1 MLLEGMH
8 LPLTTPFHVD
18 GRLNTRKLEDNAVRY
33 SKTPAAGLV
42 VLGRSGQP
50 TLLSDAETREVL
62 RAAVA
67 ATVAEKVLT
76 AGVARDSVS
85 GALGV
90 IDDAAA
96 LGYDAALVRVPSFL
110 DRSAGVR
117 RSEMLTY
124 FHAIADRAALPVVIE
139 SARSGALALTED
151 LVAELAGHAGII
163 GLVDYGM
170 DAGMDAARIG
180 RLVQATA
187 GFKRDV
193 TVTMVF
199 AAVTGRMQAKAAPEG
214 AQMVSAVGL
223 SGGAVSTS
231 QGAAQGAAKVL
242 KTRTKTVGFQVLS
255 GRTAGMLDALQAGAV
270 GAIPAFAAAAPQ
282 ACYEVLA
289 AWKDGDPALAAE
301 KQHRIQRLAQRV
313 EEEMGVAGIKYGC
326 DLTGYFGGRP
336 RLPGLPLTGSERSEI
351 EALMAGIR
359 N

>member
-62 RAAVA
+62 RATVA

-76 AGVARDSVS
+76 VGVARDSVS
-85 GALGV
+85 RALEL
-90 IDDAAA
+90 IDDAAG
-96 LGYDAALVRVPSFL
+96 LGFDAALVLVPSYL
-110 DRSAGVR
+110 DGNAGMR
-117 RSEMLTY
+117 RSEILTY

-139 SARSGALALTED
+139 SGRVSAQVLAED
-151 LVAELAGHAGII
+151 LVVELAGHPGIV
-163 GLVDYGM
+163 GLVD
-170 DAGMDAARIG
+170 DGMDAARIG

-214 AQMVSAVGL
+214 SQLVSAAGL
-223 SGGAVSTS
+223 SGGAVST
-231 QGAAQGAAKVL
+231 AQSAAKVL

-255 GRTAGMLDALQAGAV
+255 GRTAGVLDALQAGAV
-270 GAIPAFAAAAPQ
+270 GAMPALAASVPQ

-301 KQHRIQRLAQRV
+301 KQHRVQRLAQRV
-313 EEEMGVAGIKYGC
+313 EEELGVAGIKYGC